1 MTTCTE
7 NNSIHMNGYNMNK
20 LTTLVICTCMVTILC
35 IFMVTILVICMVTKL
50 VISIVTTLVKYM
62 FTPVVTCSVMVKT
75 LVHAWI

>member
-1 MTTCTE
+1 MTTGAE
-7 NNSIHMNGYNMNK
+7 NNSIQMNGYNMNK
-20 LTTLVICTCMVTILC
+20 LTTLVICIVTILC